1 MVLHHHVVIFVVGTA
16 VLYSV
21 AQAAD
26 RSSALSSAARRWPSH
41 SCLPH
46 LWFTKETDGY
56 LPLFTIV
63 LCAVYAL
70 FALGLNIV
78 VGFAGLLDLG
88 YVAFFLFGAYV
99 GAWFMSDFA
108 VNVSKR
114 HANARTSTSST
125 RPVATI
131 PGVHISFWIVII
143 IAGIVAALAGV
154 VIGAPT
160 LRLKSDYL
168 ALVTLGFGEILP
180 EVFRNGDE
188 LARRPQPDQRH
199 QGHRPGRPGRH
210 GLPQRRSPAF
220 PKTIVSSDY
229 RTKYYVILAFCGL
242 FVWVSI
248 KLRDGRLGRA
258 WMAIREDELAASLMG
273 VPLMRTKLW
282 SYAVGAVAGGVG
294 GAFYATIVGTV
305 NVDTFTFAFSIIVL
319 CAVILGGMGNVWGAI
334 LGAVVITWFNYTG
347 LTWIGNKINNC
358 AVGSWFATFN
368 FVNLQFGLFG
378 LVLVLMMLFRPDGF
392 IPAARSKQVKQ
403 AELEVSGQPRRRD
416 GQPGG
421 ERMTEL
427 LLDAREVRVQ
437 FGGLT
442 AVNDVD
448 FNIPVGSIVALDR
461 PQRRRQ
467 DDVLQ
472 RAHRAVHP
480 DAGLRRVRRPLGP
493 RRRAAQDRRRG
504 HGPHVPEHPPVRRH
518 DGGRERDGGHAP
530 ASAQRR
536 RLDHPRACRSSA
548 TRSATPAT
556 RPRSCSSSSASAAP
570 TTSSPRTSRTATSAG
585 SRWRARWP

>member
-1 MVLHHHVVIFVVGTA
+1 MVGITTLIIFLVVAAGLHFLNKAPLQKAAIGGVAMAIAFV
-16 VLYSV
+16 
-21 AQAAD
+21 
-26 RSSALSSAARRWPSH
+26 
-41 SCLPH
+41 LPH

-88 YVAFFLFGAYV
+88 YVAFFLVGAYV

-108 VNVSKR
+108 VNVSK
-114 HANARTSTSST
+114 HTRTLNFHFLDAASHK
-125 RPVATI
+125 I
-131 PGVHISFWIVII
+131 PGVHLSFWIVVI
-143 IAGIVAALAGV
+143 IAGIAAAFAGV

-180 EVFRNGDE
+180 EMFRNSNDV
-188 LARRPQPDQRH
+188 PP
-199 QGHRPGRPGRH
+199 GHLNITNGTKGIGPVDRVGMGFLNYIPGI
-210 GLPQRRSPAF
+210 

-242 FVWVSI
+242 FVWVSV

-319 CAVILGGMGNVWGAI
+319 CAVILGGMGNVWGAM

-347 LTWIGNKINNC
+347 LTWIGAKINS
-358 AVGSWFATFN
+358 AAGTKFN
-368 FVNLQFGLFG
+368 FINLQFGLFG
-378 LVLVLMMLFRPDGF
+378 LVLVLMMLFRPEGF
-392 IPAARSKQVKQ
+392 IPAARSKQVRK
-403 AELEVSGQPRRRD
+403 AEQQTLANLEVG
-416 GQPGG
+416 
-421 ERMTEL
+421 
-427 LLDAREVRVQ
+427 
-437 FGGLT
+437 
-442 AVNDVD
+442 ND
-448 FNIPVGSIVALDR
+448 
-461 PQRRRQ
+461 
-467 DDVLQ
+467 
-472 RAHRAVHP
+472 
-480 DAGLRRVRRPLGP
+480 
-493 RRRAAQDRRRG
+493 
-504 HGPHVPEHPPVRRH
+504 
-518 DGGRERDGGHAP
+518 
-530 ASAQRR
+530 
-536 RLDHPRACRSSA
+536 
-548 TRSATPAT
+548 
-556 RPRSCSSSSASAAP
+556 
-570 TTSSPRTSRTATSAG
+570 
-585 SRWRARWP
+585 